1 MAIDPT
7 APQDERRLPWP
18 EESDPAKLGE
28 QFVHQPQREDER
40 ELGRSFEDPNSL
52 DDGRLGKSFEEANFS
67 GKHHTTPLKD
77 RVHAPSNKGTLLKFV
92 LIALIVF
99 GLLALL
105 GWFFHHRDNEDT
117 EKLASQQKNAKAV
130 VETVQVQQGKSAA
143 GLVVPGTTIPLTE
156 AYVYARANG
165 YLKKRLVDIGDHVH
179 QGQLLAIIDAP
190 DLDAQVA
197 QAREQVSQAEQQLA
211 QQRSQLALATVT
223 VQRYRVLVQKGVFS
237 RQDGDTQETN
247 YSSQI
252 ANVAAAQRNVDAF
265 KANLSRQISLQS
277 YEYVRA
283 PFTGV
288 VTQRSADIG
297 SLVSSGGGTSGS
309 AGPAPQGQNSS
320 AGGSTQAGATNN
332 GGTMGSPNTA
342 ATNAQTPGQGGP
354 LFAIAQNTRL
364 RILVSVPEGYA
375 TDMRVGVD
383 AAVQF
388 QEYAGRLFHGKI
400 TRTADSVDTNTRT
413 LLTEVQIDNR
423 EGKLI
428 PGMYTVVTFASP
440 PGEQAPLLVV
450 GDAVVIRQDRSMVAT
465 VVNGKVHYVP
475 VVLGRDFGAAIE
487 IMNGLKPGDVIVTDV
502 TDNVTEGA
510 EVQAH
515 MTASPEKKPQAP
527 PSQTTPAGG
536 TTQYGD
542 EGISDQ
548 NLQGAQS
555 QQNQSGKTQGKSRG
569 ESGAKRSATE
579 SKP

>member
-1 MAIDPT
+1 MAINPI

-18 EESDPAKLGE
+18 EESDPAGLGE
-28 QFVHQPQREDER
+28 EFAHQSQRQDER
-40 ELGRSFEDPNSL
+40 ELGRSFEDPNSF
-52 DDGRLGKSFEEANFS
+52 DDGRLGKSFEESNFS
-67 GKHHTTPLKD
+67 GKHHAPPLKD
-77 RVHAPSNKGTLLKFV
+77 RVHVPGNKGTVIKFV
-92 LIALIVF
+92 LVALVVF
-99 GLLALL
+99 ALL
-105 GWFFHHRDNEDT
+105 GLVGWFFHHRDSEDT
-117 EKLASQQKNAKAV
+117 QKLANQQKDAKPS
-130 VETVQVQQGKSAA
+130 VETAQVQLGKSAA

-156 AYVYARANG
+156 AFVYARANG

-197 QAREQVSQAEQQLA
+197 QARQQVSQAEQQLA

-265 KANLSRQISLQS
+265 KANLARQISLQG

-288 VTQRSADIG
+288 VTQRNADIG

-320 AGGSTQAGATNN
+320 SGGTTQAGATNN
-332 GGTMGSPNTA
+332 GGTMGSPTTA
-342 ATNAQTPGQGGP
+342 ATSAQTPGQGGP
-354 LFAIAQNTRL
+354 LFAIAQNNRL

-375 TDMRVGVD
+375 SDMHVGVD

-388 QEYAGRLFHGKI
+388 QEYSGKLFHGKL
-400 TRTADSVDTNTRT
+400 TRTANSVDANTRT
-413 LLTEVQIDNR
+413 LLTEVQIDNSQ
-423 EGKLI
+423 GKLI
-428 PGMYTVVTFASP
+428 PGMYTVVTFAPP
-440 PGEQAPLLVV
+440 PGQQTPILVV

-465 VVNGKVHYVP
+465 VVNGKIHYVP
-475 VVLGRDFGAAIE
+475 VVLGRDFGSAIE
-487 IMNGLKPGDVIVTDV
+487 ILNGLKPGDVIVTDV
-502 TDNVTEGA
+502 TDNAAEGA

-515 MTASPEKKPQAP
+515 MTESPEKKPQAP
-527 PSQTTPAGG
+527 PSQTTPPGG
-536 TTQYGD
+536 TSQYGD

-555 QQNQSGKTQGKSRG
+555 QQNQSGKSRG
-569 ESGAKRSATE
+569 KNAGESAAKRSATE